1 MLNKEI
7 LERTKVVESAFDH
20 LLSSIASV
28 NGTIMSLSSEEFNKG
43 NLEKTQQ
50 YNEQSNSLI
59 KFTRNLLDLKNNW
72 ENLFGNNIE
81 AKEVD
86 NQIYNSSKN
95 ITPIS
100 SIEPPSNKKEGYK
113 YTNSD
118 ITMEFVSSAGGS
130 YYLKIPKD
138 VFKEVAT
145 YAVKYIQK
153 NEYVQAKDIVAE
165 LNQYLLNN
173 TNYKDIKP
181 IASKTLRFLV
191 DRGLLKYRNGR
202 TGYYELSGT
211 ADDVFV
217 FLNKFDKPA

>member
-1 MLNKEI
+1 MLKKELI
-7 LERTKVVESAFDH
+7 EKTKDAESAFDL

-28 NGTIMSLSSEEFNKG
+28 NGTIMSLASEEFSKG

-50 YNEQSNSLI
+50 YNEQSTNLI
-59 KFTRNLLDLKNNW
+59 KFTRNILDLKNNW
-72 ENLFGNNIE
+72 ENLFGKNIE
-81 AKEVD
+81 ATKVD
-86 NQIYNSSKN
+86 NPLCTPSKT
-95 ITPIS
+95 IAPVP
-100 SIEPPSNKKEGYK
+100 SIAPPSLKKDGYK

-130 YYLKIPKD
+130 YYLKIPKT
-138 VFKEVAT
+138 VFKEVST

-153 NEYVQAKDIVAE
+153 NEYIQAKDIVAE
-165 LNQYLLNN
+165 LNQYLLSN

-181 IASKTLRFLV
+181 IASKTLKFLV

-211 ADDVFV
+211 ADDVFA
-217 FLNKFDKPA
+217 FLDKFDKPT